1 MPLQAVLFDLDGT
14 LVDSNDYHVAAW
26 EVAFGEAGY
35 AISAAR
41 IRGQIGKGG
50 DNLVPAL
57 LPGLDADTVE
67 ALGKAQGDVFRARYL
82 DQIRPF
88 PAARALMAR
97 VAEAGK
103 QVVLASSAGSADID
117 HYVGLLDAKDLIAF
131 ATGKDDVAH
140 SKPDPDIFAA
150 ALRKAAIAAADCL
163 VIGDT
168 PYDVQAA
175 KACGID
181 TIALL
186 SGGFSENVLREAGA
200 IAIYRDVEALLQGY
214 DGSPLAR

>member
-26 EVAFGEAGY
+26 EVAFREAGH
-35 AISAAR
+35 AITTEQIHR
-41 IRGQIGKGG
+41 QIGKGG

-57 LPGLDADTVE
+57 LPGLDTDAVE
-67 ALGKAQGDVFRARYL
+67 ALGKAQGTVFRERYL
-82 DQIRPF
+82 EQIRPF
-88 PAARALMAR
+88 PDARALMAR
-97 VAEAGK
+97 VSEAGK

-117 HYVGLLDAKDLIAF
+117 HYITLLDVKDLIAF
-131 ATGKDDVAH
+131 ATGKDDVEH

-150 ALRKAAIAAADCL
+150 AMRKAGIAAADCL

-168 PYDVQAA
+168 PYDVEAA
-175 KACGID
+175 RAIGID
-181 TIALL
+181 TIGLL
-186 SGGFSENVLREAGA
+186 SGGFGEEVLQQAGA
-200 IAIYRDVEALLQGY
+200 IAIYPDVAALLKGY

>member
-26 EVAFGEAGY
+26 EVAFREAGH
-35 AISAAR
+35 AITTEQ
-41 IRGQIGKGG
+41 IHGQIGKGG

-57 LPGLDADTVE
+57 LPELGADAVE
-67 ALGKAQGDVFRARYL
+67 ALGKAQGDAFREQYR
-82 DQIRPF
+82 DRIHPF
-88 PAARALMAR
+88 PGARDLMAR
-97 VAEAGK
+97 VAQDGR
-103 QVVLASSAGSADID
+103 QVVLASSAGSEDID
-117 HYVGLLDAKDLIAF
+117 HYVELLGAKGLIAF
-131 ATGKDDVAH
+131 ATGKDDVEH

-150 ALRKAAIAAADCL
+150 AVRKAGVAAADCL

-181 TIALL
+181 AVGLL
-186 SGGFSENVLREAGA
+186 SGGFGEDVLREAGA
-200 IAIYRDVEALLQGY
+200 IAVYADVAALLAGY